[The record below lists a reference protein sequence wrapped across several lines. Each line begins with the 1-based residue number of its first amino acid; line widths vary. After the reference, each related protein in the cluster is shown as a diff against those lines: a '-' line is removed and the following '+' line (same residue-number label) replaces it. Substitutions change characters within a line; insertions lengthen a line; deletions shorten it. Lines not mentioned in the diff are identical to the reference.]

1 MFRSRVTRVSQVI
14 SGVITYLR
22 SAESCCI
29 PCHGQVFRWDQRF
42 RSRFRWVFLGKRH
55 QCATLHWKK
64 THTFETPKKPSKP
77 IEAAWWA
84 NLAKAVAVKY
94 NGRVAG
100 TFRIFLLDRLQGKSS
115 GKALSI
121 LSLMGKTM
129 GLCLEM
135 GYIMLYLKNS

>member
-1 MFRSRVTRVSQVI
+1 MAHSI
-14 SGVITYLR
+14 
-22 SAESCCI
+22 
-29 PCHGQVFRWDQRF
+29 
-42 RSRFRWVFLGKRH
+42 GKRH
-55 QCATLHWKK
+55 P
-64 THTFETPKKPSKP
+64 FETPKKSHRKA

-135 GYIMLYLKNS
+135 GYILKNLS